1 MIIAWDDLKINFD
14 HIDNNLLIEDW
25 RWLVDDAQ
33 PILITSLGDMFLKEK
48 SNEIFWLLTGTA
60 EYIKVANSYQEFQK
74 MLKDEITVR
83 EWFLVP
89 LISKLKLN
97 KKNLE
102 KYKLYSPTI
111 LPILGGKYEVENY
124 KLCDIEVHFSL
135 TGQMNFQLKDIP
147 DDTKIKFTIK

>member
-1 MIIAWDDLKINFD
+1 MIITWDDLKINFD

-25 RWLVDDAQ
+25 RWLVGDAE

-89 LISKLKLN
+89 LISKLKLT
-97 KKNLE
+97 KPLWTQ
-102 KYKLYSPTI
+102 SP
-111 LPILGGKYEVENY
+111 
-124 KLCDIEVHFSL
+124 
-135 TGQMNFQLKDIP
+135 
-147 DDTKIKFTIK
+147 